1 MADIPKFRLPWPG
14 WGPRKLRENF
24 KATEDAINLRTPIGG
39 IGVDTD
45 QRPDGIMVAA
55 SLGASGGLQ
64 AAPSRGGGG
73 GSGGTPVDVYGAY
86 NGAPA
91 LFHLLQSS
99 APTPL

>member
-1 MADIPKFRLPWPG
+1 MADIPKFRLPWPN
-14 WGPRKLRENF
+14 WGPRKLRENL
-24 KATEDAINLRTPIGG
+24 KATEDAINERTPIGG

-73 GSGGTPVDVYGAY
+73 PGGTSVDVYGAF

-91 LFHLLQSS
+91 TFHLLQSS
-99 APTPL
+99 PPTPS